1 MGRAPAGPR
10 RKETLMTQMPPPTG
24 PVAYG
29 APTPSQSTGL
39 AVGSLICGIVS
50 IVLFCMWFI
59 SIPAGL
65 VAIALAYVA
74 RGKIARGEAGGAG
87 LAKAGLICGI
97 VGVALAAL
105 LYILSFARAHLLG
118 QSDEKQQRATKP
130 PHAPRTR

>member
-1 MGRAPAGPR
+1 
-10 RKETLMTQMPPPTG
+10 MPPPTG

-97 VGVALAAL
+97 VGVVLAGL
-105 LYILSFARAHLLG
+105 LDILPFSRVHMLG
-118 QSDEKQQRATKP
+118 DWGGKQKRQIKQPQRATTTQ
-130 PHAPRTR
+130 PRAAIQILVLATRR

>member
-1 MGRAPAGPR
+1 
-10 RKETLMTQMPPPTG
+10 MTQMPPPTG

-97 VGVALAAL
+97 VGVVLAVL
-105 LYILSFARAHLLG
+105 LNILAFAGLHMLG
-118 QSDEKQQRATKP
+118 NWAEKQNRQMNQQQRTSTTQPSAE
-130 PHAPRTR
+130 